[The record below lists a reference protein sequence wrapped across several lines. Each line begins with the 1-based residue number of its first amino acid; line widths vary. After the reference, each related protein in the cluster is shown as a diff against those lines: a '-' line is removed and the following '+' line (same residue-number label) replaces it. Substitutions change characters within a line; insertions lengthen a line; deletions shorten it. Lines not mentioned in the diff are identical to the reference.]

1 MQKKALFNFDS
12 SYLSLPETFYS
23 LVKPSLFRKPETFV
37 LNKELSKELDLTIN
51 NQEELIQGIFSE
63 TARNEITSFA
73 QAYAGHQFG
82 NFTRL
87 GDGRAIVLGEHLTKN
102 EQRFDIQL
110 KGSGRTLYSRNGDGK
125 ASFKAMLREYLISE
139 AMHHLKIPSSRSL
152 AVIKTGDEIY
162 RDERMQESAVLIR
175 VMKSHIRVGTFEF
188 AAAFGSKEDLQTF
201 ANYTIN
207 RLYPEIANEENPT
220 LSFLYKVMD
229 QQIDLVANWM
239 RVGFIHGVMNTDNT
253 SISGETFDYGPC
265 AFMNTYHPDSVYSS
279 IDTQGRYSFGN
290 QAKII
295 KWNVARFAE
304 ALLPII
310 HENIEE
316 AIKLAQT
323 AIDSFDEKWERNFYG
338 KMLNKIGFETND
350 PKLYVLVDELLD
362 LMRTLELDYTN
373 TFWDL
378 TLDSIPSD
386 NPMNNA
392 EFLPWYEK
400 WKETIEKTGG
410 RMKQAQLLMRKY
422 NPFLVPRNHLVEQA
436 LFETENG
443 NNELFEKLLDV
454 LSRPYEFQ
462 EGLEDFR
469 KPSSSD
475 FEERYQTFCGT

>member
-12 SYLSLPETFYS
+12 SYLSLPVTFYS
-23 LVKPSLFRKPETFV
+23 LVKPSLFTKPETFL
-37 LNKELSKELDLTIN
+37 LNKELSEELELTIN

-102 EQRFDIQL
+102 ELRFDIQL

-139 AMHHLKIPSSRSL
+139 AMHHLQIPTSRSL

-201 ANYTIN
+201 ANYTIK
-207 RLYPEIANEENPT
+207 RLYPELATDENPT

-265 AFMNTYHPDSVYSS
+265 AFMNTYHPNTVYSS

-290 QAKII
+290 QANII
-295 KWNVARFAE
+295 KWNIARFAE

-338 KMLNKIGFETND
+338 KMLNKIGIETNE

-378 TLDSIPSD
+378 TLDSFPSES
-386 NPMNNA
+386 PLNNV
-392 EFLPWYEK
+392 EFLDWYSK
-400 WKETIEKTGG
+400 WKEIIEKTGA
-410 RMKQAQLLMRKY
+410 MKQAQLLMRKN
-422 NPFLVPRNHLVEQA
+422 NPFLVARNHLVEQA
-436 LFETENG
+436 LYETENG
-443 NNELFEKLLDV
+443 NNELFEKLLNV
-454 LSRPYEFQ
+454 LSKPYEYQ

>member
-1 MQKKALFNFDS
+1 MQKKTLFNFDS
-12 SYLSLPETFYS
+12 SYLSLPGTFFS
-23 LVKPSLFRKPETFV
+23 RVKPSLFTKPETFL
-37 LNKELSKELDLTIN
+37 LNKKLSNELDLTIK
-51 NQEELIQGIFSE
+51 NQEELIDGIFSE
-63 TARNEITSFA
+63 TARNETDSFA

-87 GDGRAIVLGEHLTKN
+87 GDGRAIVLGEHLTENK
-102 EQRFDIQL
+102 QRFDIQL

-139 AMHHLKIPSSRSL
+139 AMHHLQISSSRSL
-152 AVIKTGDEIY
+152 AVIKTGEQIY

-201 ANYTIN
+201 TNYTIN
-207 RLYPEIANEENPT
+207 RLYPEIENNENPI
-220 LSFLYKVMD
+220 LSFLYTVME

-239 RVGFIHGVMNTDNT
+239 RVGFIHGVMNTDNS

-265 AFMNTYHPDSVYSS
+265 AFMNTYHPDTVYSS
-279 IDTQGRYSFGN
+279 IDSNGRYSFGN

-295 KWNVARFAE
+295 KWNIARFAE

-316 AIKLAQT
+316 SIKLAQI
-323 AIDSFDEKWERNFYG
+323 AIDSFDEKWESNFYG
-338 KMLNKIGFETND
+338 KMLNKLGFENNE
-350 PKLYVLVDELLD
+350 PKMYFWVDELLD

-378 TLDSIPSD
+378 TLDSISPD
-386 NPMNNA
+386 NPMNNP
-392 EFLPWYEK
+392 EFLDWYSK
-400 WKETIEKTGG
+400 WKQLIEKTGG
-410 RMKQAQLLMRKY
+410 MKQAQLLMQKN
-422 NPFLVPRNHLVEQA
+422 NPFIVPRNHLVEQA
-436 LFETENG
+436 LYETENG
-443 NNELFEKLLDV
+443 NSELFEKLLDV